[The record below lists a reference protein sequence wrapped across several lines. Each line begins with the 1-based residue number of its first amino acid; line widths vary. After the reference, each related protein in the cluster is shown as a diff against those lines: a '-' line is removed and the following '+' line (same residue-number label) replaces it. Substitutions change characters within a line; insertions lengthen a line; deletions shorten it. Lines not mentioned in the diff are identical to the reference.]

1 MALFCFPYQCACFTF
16 VFGLKTCFIFH
27 LFLCILSSVIIY
39 TLNKAA
45 TFRITILYKKGLK
58 LQDMMPHQEF
68 TLKFFD
74 LKTLF
79 LWGKKNLEHFCVF
92 SD

>member
-1 MALFCFPYQCACFTF
+1 MFQDIGHGFILFFPISVHALRFSFYK

-45 TFRITILYKKGLK
+45 TFRMTILYKKR
-58 LQDMMPHQEF
+58 
-68 TLKFFD
+68 D
-74 LKTLF
+74 L
-79 LWGKKNLEHFCVF
+79 N
-92 SD
+92 